1 MSIVSVRRFILAAL
15 SLLTVNAAVLAADP
29 PAKGDKGL
37 LDEAQRRDQVAQQKV
52 EADFRAA
59 LIEMSKLEAANP
71 ARAAERLKK
80 MLGVLEED
88 TVLSPAKREAWK
100 RVLKDRIRVSQ
111 AEAERAEKGAVDTAV
126 RDAKKDDRKAI
137 EEQKARDEAKI
148 QQEFKDIRRLQLEG
162 NTDEA
167 QRRAGDLASRHP
179 DNPAA
184 AATRYMT
191 GIAGAKSAN
200 EAIKA
205 ERNNRY
211 VLAMQE
217 VEKSSMPII
226 GDIEFPSP
234 AKWKEI
240 TKARTKSIATDREKA
255 ILKALDTPITVSFE
269 GSTIEA
275 VIDYLQTLS
284 DQTIRLDKQTL
295 EAAGINYDTP
305 INLRKMRNVTLRTVL
320 RKVLGE
326 VGLTYIVEQE
336 TIHVLTPGEAKKKM
350 TVRTYYLGDMA
361 GVADVSL
368 GPVFS
373 RVAMANTVRDLVQ
386 MIVSSFDEDSWKINN
401 PEAEGTIIFDPRT
414 FTLIVKQTAE
424 VHYML
429 GGGLGNGR

>member
-1 MSIVSVRRFILAAL
+1 MSISSGRRLILAAFSFL
-15 SLLTVNAAVLAADP
+15 AVSTAVLAADP
-29 PAKGDKGL
+29 PATGGKDL

-80 MLGVLEED
+80 MLGVLDDD

-100 RVLKDRIRVSQ
+100 RVLKDRIRVNQ
-111 AEAERAEKGAVDTAV
+111 AEAERAEKGAADNGV

-137 EEQKARDEAKI
+137 EEQKARDEAKV

-167 QRRAGDLASRHP
+167 QRRASDLATRHP
-179 DNPAA
+179 DSPAA
-184 AATRYMT
+184 VASRYMT

-200 EAIKA
+200 QAIKD
-205 ERNNRY
+205 ERNNRILL
-211 VLAMQE
+211 VMND
-217 VEKSSMPII
+217 VEKSAMPPI
-226 GDIEFPSP
+226 GEIEFPSP

-269 GSTIEA
+269 GSTIES

-284 DQTIRLDKQTL
+284 DQTIILDKQTL
-295 EAAGINYDTP
+295 EAVGISYDTP
-305 INLRKMRNVTLRTVL
+305 INLRKMRHVTLRTVL

-326 VGLTYIVEQE
+326 VGLTYIVEKE
-336 TIHVLTPGEAKKKM
+336 TIHVLSPAEAKKKM

-361 GVADVSL
+361 SAADVGL
-368 GPVFS
+368 GAGFS
-373 RVAMANTVRDLVQ
+373 RLQMYQTVSMLVQ
-386 MIVSSFDEDSWKINN
+386 TIVDTIEPDSWKVNN
-401 PEAEGTIIFDPRT
+401 EEGLGTIVFDPRGL
-414 FTLIVKQTAE
+414 TLIVKQSAE

-429 GGGLGNGR
+429 GGIGGR